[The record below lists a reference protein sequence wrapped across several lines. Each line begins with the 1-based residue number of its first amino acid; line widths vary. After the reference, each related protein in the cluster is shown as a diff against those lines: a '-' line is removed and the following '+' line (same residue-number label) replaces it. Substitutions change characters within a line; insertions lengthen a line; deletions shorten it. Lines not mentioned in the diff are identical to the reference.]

1 VWTSVL
7 LLACEAFPVEARR
20 TLPDG
25 DSADTASDS
34 GPQDS
39 AGAPVD
45 TGGPDT
51 DGRTM
56 ACYLGP
62 DRLHDVCLPTVPW
75 DASMGAD
82 YVWPEPLDAQYPQPT
97 RLLDLERMDP
107 YEALAP
113 NFTLLELAEARKGRW
128 AVVQPHLL
136 ERLQAMRD
144 DASIPI
150 LLTSGFRSPAY
161 NAAVGGVTW
170 SRHQYGDAVDLD
182 VEGWSVEEAGVLCEA
197 HGASYI
203 GLYEDGHTHCD
214 WRDDPLDP
222 VFYGASQAEASAA
235 RIVSAEARLIRDG
248 ASWTAP
254 ADGFDEGEPLR
265 RWQALDAHGRLLV
278 QARGRSFTPPA
289 DAARIDVVVG
299 GHIHLSAPAST
310 QEFR

>member
-1 VWTSVL
+1 M
-7 LLACEAFPVEARR
+7 
-20 TLPDG
+20 LPG
-25 DSADTASDS
+25 ADSADTASDS
-34 GPQDS
+34 SLQDS
-39 AGAPVD
+39 AEAPVD
-45 TGGPDT
+45 TGGSDAGGGT
-51 DGRTM
+51 VV
-56 ACYLGP
+56 CYVGP
-62 DRLHDVCLPTVPW
+62 DRLHDVCLPTVRW

-97 RLLDLERMDP
+97 RLLDLTGLDP
-107 YEALAP
+107 YEPLAP
-113 NFTLLELAEARKGRW
+113 NFTLAELAEAWKGRW

-136 ERLQAMRD
+136 ERLQTMRD
-144 DASIPI
+144 DASTPI

-182 VEGWSVEEAGVLCEA
+182 VEGWSVEEAGVLCDA
-197 HGASYI
+197 HGASYV

-235 RIVSAEARLIRDG
+235 RIAAAQARLIRDG

-265 RWQALDAHGRLLV
+265 RWQALDAQGRVLAEV
-278 QARGRSFTPPA
+278 HGRSFTPPP
-289 DAARIDVVVG
+289 AAATIHVVVG
-299 GHIHLSAPAST
+299 GRIHLSTPVSA
-310 QEFR
+310 QELP